1 MCGGNKMITFHSLHN
16 NSGIYSGNNGLTCDK
31 INNSSDNI
39 TFLLDNDRNKEILES
54 DGNNKIYEIL
64 KSNIPNFYFLPNNSA
79 RGESLSH
86 KNNKNMLPII
96 KACGIERIIDLKTTD
111 FNSNFEDLVTKN
123 NMCYYHFPIDSYT
136 TSTKEIIKNLPAFFE
151 QINKGHY
158 YIACAQGLH
167 RTDIAMSINYV
178 FNPKASHIP
187 PILYGHRNKK
197 GLRMDDIAKRLNSIY
212 KELSDE
218 DKIRLGY
225 KNFDEKIFKA
235 KKKMLFQY
243 NS

>member
-1 MCGGNKMITFHSLHN
+1 MISFNSLHN
-16 NSGIYSGNNGLTCDK
+16 NSSIYNGNNNLTCER
-31 INNSSDNI
+31 INNSSDN
-39 TFLLDNDRNKEILES
+39 TTLVSDNSENNTGILES
-54 DGNNKIYEIL
+54 DRNNKLYEIL
-64 KSNIPNFYFLPNNSA
+64 KSNIPNFHLLPNYSA
-79 RGESLSH
+79 RGESLSR

-96 KACGIERIIDLKTTD
+96 KACEIMQIIDLKTTD
-111 FNSNFEDLVTKN
+111 YNSNFEDLVRKN
-123 NMCYYHFPIDSYT
+123 NMDYHHFPIDSHT
-136 TSTKEIIKNLPAFFE
+136 TSTKEIIKNLPDFFS
-151 QINKGHY
+151 QMNKGHY

-178 FNPKASHIP
+178 FNPKASNIP
-187 PILYGHRNKK
+187 PILYGHLSKK

-218 DKIRLGY
+218 DKIKLGY